1 VRSKPPDGSR
11 AHATSLP
18 QHRSCWREFA
28 YVYPFIGRRS
38 GGLSIGVNLC
48 PDGRCNF
55 NCVYCQI
62 DRTRAPQVHV
72 LDLERLGAELR
83 TLLTLRER
91 IFDEPEFRGVDPTLR
106 RLRDIAFS
114 GNGEPTASPRFRAAV
129 ELVVGLRGDLE
140 LNDAKIVVIT
150 NASRLRHAEV
160 EAALERL
167 DPNNGEI
174 WAKLDAGTQAYFEK
188 VNRSAFQLDEIVG
201 NIAHA
206 ARVRPIVIQ
215 SMFMA
220 MHGQGPTPVEIDA
233 YIQRLRDLLERGA
246 RLKLVQVY
254 TVARRPA
261 EDWIS
266 PLDARVLEA
275 IAERVRAAGAPAAVY
290 P

>member
-1 VRSKPPDGSR
+1 MSTKPPDGPR
-11 AHATSLP
+11 EHATGLP
-18 QHRSCWREFA
+18 QHQSWWREFG

-114 GNGEPTASPRFRAAV
+114 GDGEPTASPRFRAAV

-140 LNDAKIVVIT
+140 LNEAKLVVIT

-160 EAALERL
+160 EAALELL
-167 DPNNGEI
+167 DSNNGEI

-206 ARVRPIVIQ
+206 ARVRPMVIQ

-220 MHGQGPTPVEIDA
+220 MHDQGPTPVEIDA

-261 EDWIS
+261 EEWIS

-275 IAERVRAAGAPAAVY
+275 IAERVRSAGAPAAVY

>member
-1 VRSKPPDGSR
+1 MSARPPGGPR
-11 AHATSLP
+11 ERERNLP
-18 QHRSCWREFA
+18 QHRSCWHGFG
-28 YVYPFIGRRS
+28 YVYPVIGRRS

-62 DRTRAPQVHV
+62 DRTRAPRVHT

-83 TLLTLRER
+83 SLLTLRER
-91 IFDEPEFRGVDPTLR
+91 IFDEPEFRDVDPTLR

-114 GNGEPTASPRFRAAV
+114 GDGEPTASPQFRAAV
-129 ELVVGLRGDLE
+129 ELVVGLRHELALGDT
-140 LNDAKIVVIT
+140 KIVVIT

-160 EAALERL
+160 EAALELL
-167 DPNNGEI
+167 DHNNGEV

-188 VNRSAFQLDEIVG
+188 VNRTLLRLDEIVG

-206 ARVRPIVIQ
+206 AHCRPIVIQ

-220 MHGQGPTPVEIDA
+220 IHGQAPSGHEIEA
-233 YIQRLRDLLERGA
+233 YVQRLRDLIERGA

-261 EDWIS
+261 EDWIG
-266 PLDARVLEA
+266 PLDAQVLEE